1 MATLRHL
8 LHLLTALALFCVS
21 AAASAQAYPNK
32 PIRVII
38 PYTAGGAADA
48 VARPIFDRMSE
59 ILGQPIVLMNRPGS
73 NGELGTQAVAEAAPD
88 GYTLLFATTGPNV
101 NALAMGRNVRY
112 TAASFTPIT
121 MFVDSPSVLLVRSSL
136 PIRNVQE
143 LIAYARANPGKLNY
157 GTLGPGSNPQLALA
171 ILNSSAS
178 IDIKDIPYPGVA
190 GAIVDV
196 LAERLDLISSV
207 MGAVSQHVQAGKLRP
222 LGLVT
227 ARRSPALPDLAPLS
241 EVIPGYTGLNSWLG
255 LMAPA
260 GTPRDVVDRL
270 YKASVEALRTPSV
283 ADQMGKLAM
292 TVTLPTPDQFDKD
305 IKADIATWTPL
316 FKKIGV
322 AEK

>member
-1 MATLRHL
+1 
-8 LHLLTALALFCVS
+8 
-21 AAASAQAYPNK
+21 
-32 PIRVII
+32 
-38 PYTAGGAADA
+38 
-48 VARPIFDRMSE
+48 
-59 ILGQPIVLMNRPGS
+59 QPILLINRPGA
-73 NGELGTQAVAEAAPD
+73 NGELGTQSVAEAAPD

-101 NALAMGRNVRY
+101 NALAMGRSVKY
-112 TAASFTPIT
+112 TAASFQPIT

-136 PIRNVQE
+136 PVKNVQE
-143 LIAYARANPGKLNY
+143 LIAYAKANPGKLNY
-157 GTLGPGSNPQLALA
+157 GTLGPGSNPQLALM
-171 ILNSSAS
+171 ILNRSAG

-227 ARRSPALPDLAPLS
+227 GRRSPALPDLAPLS
-241 EVIPGYTGLNSWLG
+241 EVVPGYTGLNSWLG

-283 ADQMGKLAM
+283 AEQMGKLAM
-292 TVTLPTPDQFDKD
+292 TVTLPTPEQFDKD
-305 IKADIATWTPL
+305 IKADIATWTEL
-316 FKKIGV
+316 FRQAGV
-322 AEK
+322 SEKR